1 MLYVIKFGG
10 NAISNDEDLFR
21 LCEEIWDM
29 IDKGSKI
36 ILVHGGGPEIS
47 AEMERLGLKPEK
59 INGVRVTD
67 IKGLEVVSKV
77 LKNINERITDAL
89 YESDVS
95 NIGMPAYLCTLCK
108 KIDLIEYT
116 ENGVNKTADLGFVGN
131 VVDVDTDMLQDLID
145 SGVVPVIY
153 PIGSDGVVNLNV
165 NADTM
170 AAGIA
175 ARMECDEMI
184 AITDVPGV
192 LRDVKDL
199 TSKYDKLTVD
209 EVLALIKDG
218 TISGGMIPK
227 VEACINAV
235 RAGARAVRMVNGKD
249 PNKIV
254 SDIADENNKGTV
266 ITE

>member
-1 MLYVIKFGG
+1 MLYLIKFGG

-29 IDKGSKI
+29 VDKGSRI

-47 AEMERLGLKPEK
+47 VELERLGLKLEK
-59 INGVRVTD
+59 INGVRVTN
-67 IKGLEVVSKV
+67 IEGLEVVSKV
-77 LKNINERITDAL
+77 LKSINERITDAL
-89 YESDVS
+89 YEADVS
-95 NIGMPAYLCTLCK
+95 NIGMPAHLCTLCK
-108 KIDLIEYT
+108 KLDPVRYSED
-116 ENGVNKTADLGFVGN
+116 GVEKTADLGLVGD
-131 VVDVDTDMLQDLID
+131 VVDVDTDMLNDLMD
-145 SGVVPVIY
+145 AGVVPVIY
-153 PIGSDGVVNLNV
+153 PIGSDGIGYLNV

-192 LRDVKDL
+192 LRDVNDPS
-199 TSKYDKLTVD
+199 SKYDKLTVE

-254 SDIADENNKGTV
+254 SDITDEINKGTV